1 MLKNRVISIA
11 IIYACSVQVLMAESF
26 NKFLNTALEQSP
38 YLKSTYLE
46 KEQLSYQST
55 IATRYENPDLDI
67 TYAKFNP
74 KNEISDTGYSISIS
88 QPIRFWSIN
97 KDKQILSKKIL
108 KGAEDFYQMNK
119 ANFIKELSLL
129 YIEYESNEKLKKL
142 AKESFEITK
151 NIYDI
156 SNERYSLGSISQ
168 AELLQTKVTLME
180 LQIET
185 ESIEQRSLSSY
196 YDLLKFAGVTKEIDL
211 ELNYTFQVS
220 KKNNLNENPE
230 LKALESEQE
239 INLAKLNIESNTF
252 DSFNLTASYDNE
264 PDQTV
269 NRIGIGIPLPIF
281 NNKSQERKIAI
292 LENKRNQLLILNRNT
307 QLNRELMKLHKQRDS
322 LKIQLKNNKEVLK
335 MKNQLLEMYIEKY
348 KISQASILELQT
360 VKNSIVQK
368 KKELIQTKSALNINA
383 INLNYLQ
390 GSLNEKTITN

>member
-281 NNKSQERKIAI
+281 TPIIPYQIR
-292 LENKRNQLLILNRNT
+292 Q
-307 QLNRELMKLHKQRDS
+307 
-322 LKIQLKNNKEVLK
+322 
-335 MKNQLLEMYIEKY
+335 
-348 KISQASILELQT
+348 QASLLY
-360 VKNSIVQK
+360 N
-368 KKELIQTKSALNINA
+368 
-383 INLNYLQ
+383 
-390 GSLNEKTITN
+390 